1 MKDLPKVVEAILE
14 ALKEARTVCV
24 VGHIRPD
31 GDCIGSQ
38 LGLALALEA
47 AGKEVTIWN
56 QDSVPP
62 KLRFLDPDRRFRKPA
77 SGHRFDVVV
86 ATDCAALDRMGRVA
100 DHIEAPSS
108 TLITMLRT
116 RSTRISTGSHPANLR
131 REN

>member
-14 ALKEARTVCV
+14 ALKEARTVCI

-62 KLRFLDPDRRFRKPA
+62 KLRFP
-77 SGHRFDVVV
+77 G
-86 ATDCAALDRMGRVA
+86 G
-100 DHIEAPSS
+100 E
-108 TLITMLRT
+108 
-116 RSTRISTGSHPANLR
+116 
-131 REN
+131 